1 MPILDYLGRP
11 VNTSV
16 LTEEL
21 AEPKLGSMRP
31 VFFESIADSLTP
43 EALGT
48 VLAGVD
54 QNDILSYLT
63 LAEEME
69 ERDLHYRSVI
79 STRKLAVSGLPVRIT
94 AATDDAKH
102 VKEAEFLSAML
113 TTDKISRLMA
123 EQLDALGKGYS
134 VNEIIWDQSGSLW
147 EIAEFKWRDP
157 RHFQFDM
164 ETMSEIKLR
173 SEENPAD
180 GVELEPYKYVVH
192 EPQLKTGFTIRNGL
206 ARLAAVAYMCKSYTI
221 KDWMAFAETFGMPLR
236 VGKYQSSAT
245 AAQKSALLQAVT
257 QIGIDAACIIPDSM
271 MIELVERGSGSNSGG
286 EALFEGLA
294 NWLDS
299 QVSKGVL
306 GQTMTTD
313 DGSSMSQAQVHQK
326 VREDI
331 KVSDTAQLRAT
342 LQRDVI
348 KPVIDLNF
356 GGRLEAEYP
365 RIEIV
370 IEEPEDLESLSR
382 SLPPFIELG
391 LPVETSVILDKFG
404 LDQPEEGAEL
414 LAPVSR
420 AGASPLVDSPEP
432 DLNSEVRRR
441 NIKSSMVAELREVLQ
456 HKETPSDEAARAHS
470 KLAMKLYAAVRR
482 GDTLT
487 PDQRVFLAA
496 TAAATPP
503 GDTADEIDRLAQD
516 HLKGWKKIMD
526 PILQPILSHA
536 KDSDGYEDFLAGL
549 EKVMAEVDSS
559 EARDSIALADFKAR
573 GLGDGT
579 DDVD

>member
-11 VNTSV
+11 VDTSV

-63 LAEEME
+63 LAQEME

-102 VKEAEFLSAML
+102 VEESEFLSAML
-113 TTDKISRLMA
+113 TTDKIAKLMS

-134 VNEIIWDQSGSLW
+134 VNEIMWDQSGNLW

-157 RHFQFDM
+157 RHFQFDR
-164 ETMSEIKLR
+164 ETMSELRLR

-180 GVELEPYKYVVH
+180 GIELEPYKYVVH

-206 ARLAAVAYMCKSYTI
+206 ARLVAVAYMCKGYTM

-236 VGKYQSSAT
+236 MGKYHPSAT
-245 AAQKSALLQAVT
+245 ATQKSALLQAVT

-313 DGSSMSQAQVHQK
+313 DGSSMSQAQVHQQ
-326 VREDI
+326 VRDDI
-331 KVSDTAQLRAT
+331 KLSDTAQLRAT

-356 GGRLEAEYP
+356 GERPEAEYP
-365 RIEIV
+365 RVEIV
-370 IEEPEDLESLSR
+370 IEEPEDLEALSR
-382 SLPPFIELG
+382 SLPEFIDRN
-391 LPVETSVILDKFG
+391 LPVEVSVILDKFG
-404 LDQPEEGAEL
+404 LDMPEEGAQL
-414 LAPVSR
+414 LVPASR
-420 AGASPLVDSPEP
+420 AGASPEVEQDDQEEP
-432 DLNSEVRRR
+432 G
-441 NIKSSMVAELREVLQ
+441 A
-456 HKETPSDEAARAHS
+456 EAARA
-470 KLAMKLYAAVRR
+470 KLKLVMELYAAVRR

-496 TAAATPP
+496 TVVATPP

-516 HLKGWKKIMD
+516 HLKGWKKAMD
-526 PILQPILSHA
+526 PILQPILAHA
-536 KDSDGYEDFLAGL
+536 RGSDGYDEFLAGL
-549 EKVMAEVDSS
+549 EKVMAGVDSS
-559 EARDSIALADFKAR
+559 EARESIAIADFQAR

-579 DDVD
+579 DEVD